1 MGFKLFLFLEK
12 FLMLLPKHLRKAF
25 FTSLSSIAYY
35 LSGRYRKIGFI
46 NLDFIYGDKLTKEQ
60 KREIVK
66 YSFRNL
72 LLNFF
77 HLMEIRHTPKDEL
90 IKKITIKNKEIVDKI
105 HSQNRAV
112 IYVTPHYCAWE
123 MGGIGIG
130 LFVEHITAIF
140 RKMKNKDYEKWVIE
154 SRESFGNSTLEKNGV
169 LKSLINLVKNK
180 KATGILIDTAMN
192 KREGVEVEFLGK
204 KIYQTPSPAYLAR
217 RYNAAIVP
225 VIMVS
230 EDEENYELVFFDEIE
245 VQKSDNEKDDIQKAT
260 QLQADWLSSLI
271 YNKPKCWFWVHRRF
285 KGEYPQIYKK

>member
-12 FLMLLPKHLRKAF
+12 ILMLLPKRLRKAF
-25 FTSLSSIAYY
+25 FTSLATLAYY
-35 LSGRYRKIGFI
+35 ISRRYRKIGFI

-77 HLMEIRHTPKDEL
+77 HLMEFRHTPKEQL
-90 IKKITIKNKEIVDKI
+90 LKKITIKNKEIVDKI

-112 IYVTPHYCAWE
+112 VYVTPHYCAWE
-123 MGGIGIG
+123 MGGVGIG
-130 LFVEHITAIF
+130 LLVEHITAIF

-154 SRESFGNSTLEKNGV
+154 SREFFGNGTLEKSGV

-217 RYNAAIVP
+217 RYNAAIIP
-225 VIMVS
+225 VVMLS
-230 EDEENYELVFFDEIE
+230 EDEENYELIFFDEIE
-245 VQKSDNEKDDIQKAT
+245 VQKSDDEKSDIQRAT

-271 YNKPKCWFWVHRRF
+271 YDKPKYWFWVHRRF
-285 KGEYPQIYKK
+285 KGEYPQIYKR

>member
-12 FLMLLPKHLRKAF
+12 ILMLLPKRLRKAF
-25 FTSLSSIAYY
+25 FTFLATLSYY

-77 HLMEIRHTPKDEL
+77 HLMEFRHTPKEQL
-90 IKKITIKNKEIVDKI
+90 LKKITIKNKEIVDKI

-112 IYVTPHYCAWE
+112 VYVTPHYCAWE
-123 MGGIGIG
+123 MGGVGIG
-130 LFVEHITAIF
+130 LLVEHITAIF

-154 SRESFGNSTLEKNGV
+154 SREFFGNGTLEKSGV

-225 VIMVS
+225 AIMVS
-230 EDEENYELVFFDEIE
+230 EDEENYELIFFDEIE
-245 VQKSDNEKDDIQKAT
+245 VQKSDDEKSDIQRAT

-271 YNKPKCWFWVHRRF
+271 YDKPKYWFWVHRRF
-285 KGEYPQIYKK
+285 KGEYPQIYKS

>member
-12 FLMLLPKHLRKAF
+12 ILMLLPKRLRKAF
-25 FTSLSSIAYY
+25 FTSLATLAYY
-35 LSGRYRKIGFI
+35 ISLRYRKIGFI

-77 HLMEIRHTPKDEL
+77 HLMEFRHTPKEQL
-90 IKKITIKNKEIVDKI
+90 LKKITIKNKEIVDKI

-112 IYVTPHYCAWE
+112 VYVTPHYCAWE
-123 MGGIGIG
+123 MGGVGIG
-130 LFVEHITAIF
+130 LLVEHITAIF

-154 SRESFGNSTLEKNGV
+154 SREFFGNSTLEKSGV

-217 RYNAAIVP
+217 RYNAAIIP
-225 VIMVS
+225 VVMLS
-230 EDEENYELVFFDEIE
+230 EDEENYELIFFNEIE
-245 VQKSDNEKDDIQKAT
+245 VQKSDDEKSDIQRAT

-271 YNKPKCWFWVHRRF
+271 YDKPKYWFWVHRRF
-285 KGEYPQIYKK
+285 KGEYPQIYKR

>member
-12 FLMLLPKHLRKAF
+12 ILMLLPKRLRKAF
-25 FTSLSSIAYY
+25 FTSLATLAYY
-35 LSGRYRKIGFI
+35 ISLRYRKIGFT

-77 HLMEIRHTPKDEL
+77 HLMEFRHTPKEQL
-90 IKKITIKNKEIVDKI
+90 LKKITIKNKEIVDKI

-112 IYVTPHYCAWE
+112 VYVTPHYCAWE
-123 MGGIGIG
+123 MGGVGIG
-130 LFVEHITAIF
+130 LLVEHITAIF

-154 SRESFGNSTLEKNGV
+154 SREFFGNSTLEKSGV

-217 RYNAAIVP
+217 RYNAAIIP
-225 VIMVS
+225 VVMLS
-230 EDEENYELVFFDEIE
+230 EDEENYELIFFNEIE
-245 VQKSDNEKDDIQKAT
+245 VQKSDDEKSDIQRAT

-271 YNKPKCWFWVHRRF
+271 YDKPKYWFWVHRRF
-285 KGEYPQIYKK
+285 KGEYPQIYKR